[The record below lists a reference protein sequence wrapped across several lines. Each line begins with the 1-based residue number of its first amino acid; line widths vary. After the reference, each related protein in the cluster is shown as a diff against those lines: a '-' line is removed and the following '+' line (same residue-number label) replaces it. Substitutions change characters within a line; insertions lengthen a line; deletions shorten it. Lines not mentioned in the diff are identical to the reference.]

1 MLPVLAFVPA
11 APVPAVPGSPA
22 RAGILVNA
30 VGRLTTRWSRPCTR
44 RPALGGRR
52 PAADQPGPFARELNG
67 TALVTQAGAA
77 ASCGLATSC
86 RAASPNLV
94 TYFDSSGPGSGML
107 HVRGPRA
114 ACVGDAIMLDVY
126 PISRFKQSSITLE
139 VSPAAWL
146 FVCAIKRRINNTRVF
161 SVLTY
166 RFLLIFQRFLT
177 DCFPYVLFAFVKLKE
192 ISFRSKL
199 V

>member
-1 MLPVLAFVPA
+1 MPVLAFVPA

-107 HVRGPRA
+107 HVRGPA
-114 ACVGDAIMLDVY
+114 GCLCWGGDHAGCLFHIAL
-126 PISRFKQSSITLE
+126 KQSSITLE

-166 RFLLIFQRFLT
+166 RFLLIFQRFVT
-177 DCFPYVLFAFVKLKE
+177 DCFPYVPFALVKLKE

>member
-77 ASCGLATSC
+77 ASCGLGTSC

-94 TYFDSSGPGSGML
+94 TYFDSSGLGSG
-107 HVRGPRA
+107 VRHSLCPRPRREL
-114 ACVGDAIMLDVY
+114 VLRDAIMLDIC
-126 PISRFKQSSITLE
+126 PISRLSNRQSHSKSRPQLGYLFAQSS
-139 VSPAAWL
+139 VG
-146 FVCAIKRRINNTRVF
+146 
-161 SVLTY
+161 LTT
-166 RFLLIFQRFLT
+166 QGS
-177 DCFPYVLFAFVKLKE
+177 FPY
-192 ISFRSKL
+192 
-199 V
+199 